1 MRHTYYTCDRCGRS
15 SLSTAGIIT
24 LTAESYTQDEID
36 HKSDLYNMSEDE
48 MTVHL
53 CPICW
58 GKVKRM
64 IESKHVADD
73 DPRPDHG
80 IIVDDDP
87 DMTVSQITP
96 DDVDKI
102 LSGEVKRQ
110 RETPEDKKADIEVP
124 TVLSDHIDQL
134 LAGCPSIEPDGK
146 PRKRR
151 GRKSKAEKEAEEAA
165 KRAADEARAAE
176 QAKRDA
182 GVDTEGKTLSEHC
195 DETLARE
202 NDNTTEL
209 TDEDRRTAWALHDA
223 HWSDAKI
230 AAEIGKGL
238 SKIQACFTEPRPPK
252 IDDDEMDAHV
262 QGKRITDDETSRI
275 LNLFA
280 QDVPLKEIAQRTG
293 RPVKTIR
300 NVINRDARE
309 LMRR

>member
-15 SLSTAGIIT
+15 SLTTAGIVV
-24 LTAESYTQDEID
+24 LAAERYTQDEID
-36 HKSDLYNMSEDE
+36 HDPDLKNMSGDE
-48 MTVHL
+48 ITVHL

-64 IESKHVADD
+64 IESKRVADD
-73 DPRPDHG
+73 EPRPDHG
-80 IIVDDDP
+80 QIVDDDP
-87 DMTVSQITP
+87 EVSVTPITP
-96 DDVDKI
+96 DDADKI
-102 LSGEVKRQ
+102 LSGEIKRQ
-110 RETPEDKKADIEVP
+110 WETPEDKKADIEAP

-134 LAGCPSIEPDGK
+134 LAGYPSIEPDGK

-151 GRKSKAEKEAEEAA
+151 GRKSKAEKEAEAAA
-165 KRAADEARAAE
+165 KKVAEEARAAE
-176 QAKRDA
+176 QAKREA
-182 GVDTEGKTLSEHC
+182 GVDTEGKSLTDHT
-195 DETLARE
+195 DETLAE
-202 NDNTTEL
+202 SNESNGEL
-209 TDEDRRTAWALHDA
+209 TMEDRRTAWAFHDA

-262 QGKRITDDETSRI
+262 QGKHITDDETSRI
-275 LNLFA
+275 LDLFA

-293 RPVKTIR
+293 RSVQTIR
-300 NVINRDARE
+300 NVVNRDARE